1 MMTGPA
7 GRAEHEGRTMD
18 EREQE
23 PEAAASEAEPLLP
36 ARLSPF
42 APPDPEAE
50 RRTAERLRLMSFA
63 QLRSRRTRIDK
74 RLFELGLN
82 VGEQALAIP
91 SVRGTG
97 LVDLDRILRK
107 LDALDHARE
116 QARLE
121 REVDREGKVLP
132 LDLGWIEEA
141 LRAREVRA
149 RRTLLTS
156 ELGLALCAADQRV
169 IAEYAPHLERLLEQ
183 HVATARRIDELFVEM
198 RLVEEELE
206 RRSEAGQD
214 GDPPREIDV
223 LLTKALDSVDDVS
236 SKVGDTLAT
245 LGRSAA
251 ASATRVAVRGSGQAV
266 LGIAKSA
273 WALGGAAVGRLAAD
287 GAAEEDEQREEEEA
301 RAPASSAAPITLDVT
316 PRRAGAPP
324 AGAAS
329 IPELI
334 RQLAALRA
342 EGILTEAEFE
352 AKKAELLRRL

>member
-1 MMTGPA
+1 
-7 GRAEHEGRTMD
+7 MD
-18 EREQE
+18 EREHE
-23 PEAAASEAEPLLP
+23 PDEAAASEDKPLLP

-50 RRTAERLRLMSFA
+50 RRTTERLRLMSFS

-97 LVDLDRILRK
+97 LLDLDRILRK
-107 LDALDHARE
+107 LDALDHARD

-149 RRTLLTS
+149 RRTLLVS
-156 ELGLALCAADQRV
+156 ELGLALCAADQRA
-169 IAEYAPHLERLLEQ
+169 IAEYAPHLVRLLEQ

-206 RRSEAGQD
+206 RRSAAGQD
-214 GDPPREIDV
+214 GDPPREIDL

-236 SKVGDTLAT
+236 SKVGDRLAT

-251 ASATRVAVRGSGQAV
+251 KSAIRAAARGSGQAV

-287 GAAEEDEQREEEEA
+287 DDAEEREEEGA
-301 RAPASSAAPITLDVT
+301 RAPAASAGPITLDVG
-316 PRRAGAPP
+316 PARAAPA
-324 AGAAS
+324 AGDAS

-342 EGILTEAEFE
+342 EGILTEAEFK